1 MRPWIIFLLIDVSH
15 HRWVLCRLISILLV
29 KQILGLLLVGYL
41 LSVGSKSLLVLHLC
55 LLQILNVDVQVWI
68 FASVDAHGLPVR
80 VLSAPRLILLIL
92 KPPTVLLVQRLL
104 LSIVIE
110 RESELGI
117 LISVSLAYP
126 I

>member
-15 HRWVLCRLISILLV
+15 HRWVLCWLISILLV

-68 FASVDAHGLPVR
+68 FASVEAHGLPVR
-80 VLSAPRLILLIL
+80 ILSAPRLILLIL

-104 LSIVIE
+104 LSVVIE